1 MSEDYIVL
9 SLVMFVAGVSLVSY
23 LLLIIEGEINERHEV
38 R

>member
-23 LLLIIEGEINERHEV
+23 LLLVIEKVKGE
-38 R
+38 

>member
-23 LLLIIEGEINERHEV
+23 LLLIIEKVKGE
-38 R
+38 

>member
-23 LLLIIEGEINERHEV
+23 LLLVIKKVKGE
-38 R
+38 

>member
-1 MSEDYIVL
+1 MSEDYIIL

>member
-23 LLLIIEGEINERHEV
+23 LLLIIERVKGE
-38 R
+38 

>member
-23 LLLIIEGEINERHEV
+23 LLLIIEGEINE
-38 R
+38 